1 MSFARR
7 VGHVRQVSAG
17 RIEADGPFATV
28 GEFCSIEA
36 DDGAAPMLA
45 EVVAVGDERVV
56 LMPLGY
62 ARAVAPDARVT
73 AVGHSGSAPVGHGF
87 AGRLVSALGAPLDGR
102 GEIFADEHRPIEG
115 CVLEPLMRK
124 EPDHV
129 LETGLRVIDGLLP
142 LGRGQRTGVFAASGV
157 GKTTLMRQ
165 LAVQTDADKVVVCL
179 VGERGKEVEGFWR
192 AIQSMGAPQR
202 FSMVA
207 ATSDM
212 SAVLRARSVL
222 QALCLCEFWRDQGQ
236 DVLLVIDSVTRAA
249 MAMREIGLAAG
260 APPTVRAYTPNVFA
274 ALPRIVE
281 RCGARRAGGAI
292 SAVMTVLAE
301 TDDLDD
307 PIVEIMKSLLDGH
320 IILSRTIAEQGR
332 YPAVDAPRSISRQAE
347 RLITPAHAAAARRAN
362 AQLAAF
368 EDARIMVESGLYKP
382 GSNVGIDLALKTR
395 DGLLAFLAQRPDER
409 SRLDDTVRL
418 LQQLMIEG
426 RSNG

>member
-1 MSFARR
+1 MNAPANPHRFVSATSLMSFARR
-7 VGHVRQVSAG
+7 VGRVRQVSAG

-73 AVGHSGSAPVGHGF
+73 AVGHSGSAPVGHGV

-260 APPTVRAYTPNVFA
+260 APPTVRAYTPN
-274 ALPRIVE
+274 R
-281 RCGARRAGGAI
+281 GAI
-292 SAVMTVLAE
+292 
-301 TDDLDD
+301 
-307 PIVEIMKSLLDGH
+307 
-320 IILSRTIAEQGR
+320 
-332 YPAVDAPRSISRQAE
+332 
-347 RLITPAHAAAARRAN
+347 RRWT
-362 AQLAAF
+362 LRAAF
-368 EDARIMVESGLYKP
+368 RDRQSG
-382 GSNVGIDLALKTR
+382 
-395 DGLLAFLAQRPDER
+395 
-409 SRLDDTVRL
+409 
-418 LQQLMIEG
+418 
-426 RSNG
+426 